1 MFWNSDDYVV
11 DSIVAALGILLLG
24 DDVYCFIGWSSK

>member
-1 MFWNSDDYVV
+1 MFWNLDNYVV

-24 DDVYCFIGWSSK
+24 VRCIWLHRME